1 MEKDAG
7 EIFRELK
14 KDLSAYVELK
24 LELLKLNTYERTGKV
39 IAVLSYGVILLFLAF
54 FAILFIFLA
63 LGFFLGDL
71 FGSVGSGFGVV
82 AVLYLLLIGIIVM
95 NKGRISNKVLNVV
108 ISALTTND
116 DKTNAI
122 DNERRRIQQ
131 ECTIQEQKLNADFS
145 HIQENAGTLLLSGV
159 SALLFPN
166 TKTKS
171 KGTESNQPVHTSEV
185 PSMSFGFADY
195 LSVAQGLLPVAW
207 DVARPLL
214 TAWGIQKVQAWII
227 KKLFKKK
234 K

>member
-1 MEKDAG
+1 MNNPQPTPLEK
-7 EIFRELK
+7 
-14 KDLSAYVELK
+14 
-24 LELLKLNTYERTGKV
+24 
-39 IAVLSYGVILLFLAF
+39 
-54 FAILFIFLA
+54 
-63 LGFFLGDL
+63 
-71 FGSVGSGFGVV
+71 
-82 AVLYLLLIGIIVM
+82 LI
-95 NKGRISNKVLNVV
+95 S
-108 ISALTTND
+108 D
-116 DKTNAI
+116 
-122 DNERRRIQQ
+122 RRRIQQ
-131 ECTIQEQKLNADFS
+131 ECTIQE
-145 HIQENAGTLLLSGV
+145 QENAGTLLLSGV

-185 PSMSFGFADY
+185 PSMSLGFADY